1 MSRARPN
8 NMETSPTEF
17 SLESPVT
24 PASVTSKG
32 VGSGPWLGGLEA
44 TCEDCMALMARYPDK
59 HFDLAIVDPPYG
71 ISCGDNKSGMGRR
84 KGDAKA
90 TYKMGDWDAVP
101 SPPEYFD
108 ELRRVSKNQIIW
120 GVNHY
125 VSRMPWNSPCWIVW
139 DKKFS
144 NDVSFAAVELAW
156 TSFDRT
162 AKRFECTPLQGG
174 RIHPTQKPVE
184 LYAWLL
190 ANFAEPG
197 QRILDTHLGSGSHA
211 IAAHYFG
218 AHLTACEIDPDY
230 YAAAM
235 ARIKRETAQT
245 TLFT

>member
-8 NMETSPTEF
+8 NMETSPADF
-17 SLESPVT
+17 ALEQEPV

-32 VGSGPWLGGLEA
+32 VGSGPWLGGLEI
-44 TCEDCMALMARYPDK
+44 TCEDCMDLMRRYPDK

-71 ISCGDNKSGMGRR
+71 IGAGAYQYPGTDLKNRAVSSTTK
-84 KGDAKA
+84 K
-90 TYKMGDWDAVP
+90 DWDSAAP
-101 SPPEYFD
+101 GPEYFR
-108 ELRRVSKNQIIW
+108 ELFRVSRKQIIW
-120 GVNHY
+120 GGNY
-125 VSRMPWNSPCWIVW
+125 FPLRPTRNWIVW
-139 DKKFS
+139 DK
-144 NDVSFAAVELAW
+144 NQPEDGSFGMFEMAW
-156 TSFDRT
+156 ASWDGCPKMFRMYPSHVT
-162 AKRFECTPLQGG
+162 QGK
-174 RIHPTQKPVE
+174 RIHPTQKPID

-190 ANFAEPG
+190 DRYAKPG

-235 ARIKRETAQT
+235 ERIKRETAQT